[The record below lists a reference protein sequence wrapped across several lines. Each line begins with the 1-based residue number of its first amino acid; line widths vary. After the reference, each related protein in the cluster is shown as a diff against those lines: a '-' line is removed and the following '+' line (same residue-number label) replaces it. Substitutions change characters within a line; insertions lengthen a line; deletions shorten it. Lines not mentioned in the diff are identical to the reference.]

1 MEITTFD
8 EFLDTTLSMV
18 SMTEPDMD
26 VAISVAATIGSLV
39 QRGYKDLAM
48 DVLLTYKPAPK
59 CPRCQK
65 RSPSVLLDND
75 GEPYMC
81 DECWEDA

>member
-8 EFLDTTLSMV
+8 EFLDTTLRMV
-18 SMTEPDMD
+18 SMTEPDGE

-48 DVLLTYKPAPK
+48 DVLLTYKPE
-59 CPRCQK
+59 
-65 RSPSVLLDND
+65 DN
-75 GEPYMC
+75 
-81 DECWEDA
+81 